1 MCSSI
6 HVYKYFA
13 FNLVSLLSL
22 NHLDMICLVYRRGR
36 VLRSTYILR
45 RSHYENLVMRRRY
58 KANNLR
64 HHTFGR
70 KTGLLTRIA
79 RQ

>member
-36 VLRSTYILR
+36 VLRSTYILG
-45 RSHYENLVMRRRY
+45 RSHYGNLVMRRRY
-58 KANNLR
+58 EANNLR
-64 HHTFGR
+64 QHTFGK
-70 KTGLLTRIA
+70 KTGL
-79 RQ
+79 